1 VKVRQV
7 AEDLGVHYVLE
18 GSVRKAGERVRITTQ
33 FSDALSGNHLWA
45 ERYDRELKDI
55 FAVQDDITVKILS
68 ILEVKLLG
76 RRLTRYPLNLDAYI
90 KYFQA
95 KEYINRGTPAD
106 YSEARRLLEEAIAQ
120 DSEFIAAHRRLAWAH
135 LLEYYSGKSESPRE
149 SIRRAYE
156 LATKALGMDESD
168 AQSHR
173 TLAAVYMSRKEYG
186 KALSLLQQG
195 LELDTNDAYLAMS
208 MSWVLLYLRRPE
220 EAVAFAKRAMRL
232 NPLDKK
238 FQAKCFLRLGY
249 GYRKMKQ
256 YDEAISACEKA
267 VQIRPNHWAG
277 WLGLAGTYGLAGREE
292 DARYAAQEL
301 LRIHPKFSLKKHA
314 KKMSNKDQAYKNR
327 LIDALR
333 KAGLK

>member
-1 VKVRQV
+1 
-7 AEDLGVHYVLE
+7 VLE

-186 KALSLLQQG
+186 KALSLLP
-195 LELDTNDAYLAMS
+195 NDAYLAMS

-256 YDEAISACEKA
+256 YDEAISAFEKA
-267 VQIRPNHWAG
+267 VQIRPNHWAS

-292 DARYAAQEL
+292 DAHYAAQEL